1 MSFLARIW
9 LKNEFLGVQK
19 DKLSIR
25 GKVPQVSIFFF
36 YMLFCV
42 FFFIGLYTRYLFFF
56 VLVLALSQKR
66 IIKEIEGLS
75 ENDESK

>member
-9 LKNEFLGVQK
+9 LKNEFLGEK
-19 DKLSIR
+19 RRNCLLGGKLR
-25 GKVPQVSIFFF
+25 RFQFFPHAFLCFFF
-36 YMLFCV
+36 LLP
-42 FFFIGLYTRYLFFF
+42 FILLLPFF

-75 ENDESK
+75 ENGESK

>member
-9 LKNEFLGVQK
+9 LKNEFLGEK
-19 DKLSIR
+19 KEKLSIG
-25 GKVPQVSIFFF
+25 GKATQVSIFSTCFS
-36 YMLFCV
+36 LL
-42 FFFIGLYTRYLFFF
+42 FFFIALYTLVSFFF

-75 ENDESK
+75 ENGESK

>member
-9 LKNEFLGVQK
+9 LKNEFLGEK
-19 DKLSIR
+19 KEKLSIG
-25 GKVPQVSIFFF
+25 GKAAQVSIFSTCFSLFFF
-36 YMLFCV
+36 YCP
-42 FFFIGLYTRYLFFF
+42 LYSCYLFFF

-75 ENDESK
+75 ENGESK